1 MSSPDRMDGSEANLL
16 KWIDQF
22 REYLRVANRPQTTI
36 RAYCVALRQFQGFA
50 RDRDLTVDAAIDFAQ
65 QLHVASVAKTNYL
78 AAVSRFYR
86 FLIARG
92 MIEISNRDWERFR
105 EFRHDLGRHG
115 TRTPHPPS
123 EEDVQTLLQ
132 RALTHPI
139 KPSKSQHVQHRRDL
153 TSLRNTALLEALR
166 ASGMRVSELVSL
178 NRGDLDAQNQCA
190 RIVGKGSK
198 ERTVYFDQRAW
209 AAIEK
214 YLLLRA
220 DDGSHCGVPV
230 FVRHNRSADSLQRL
244 GTRSVQRLFASLVP
258 DLRKQMRFTPHSLRH
273 SFATRALEATGNL
286 AVVQDLMG
294 HSSPITTRIY
304 AKVSNKQLRE
314 AHRKAFGD

>member
-1 MSSPDRMDGSEANLL
+1 MDGSEANLL

-115 TRTPHPPS
+115 TVRPTLRPKRMSKLSYSAPSLTPSSH
-123 EEDVQTLLQ
+123 LNL
-132 RALTHPI
+132 
-139 KPSKSQHVQHRRDL
+139 
-153 TSLRNTALLEALR
+153 NTCNT
-166 ASGMRVSELVSL
+166 G
-178 NRGDLDAQNQCA
+178 
-190 RIVGKGSK
+190 
-198 ERTVYFDQRAW
+198 
-209 AAIEK
+209 
-214 YLLLRA
+214 
-220 DDGSHCGVPV
+220 
-230 FVRHNRSADSLQRL
+230 
-244 GTRSVQRLFASLVP
+244 
-258 DLRKQMRFTPHSLRH
+258 
-273 SFATRALEATGNL
+273 AT
-286 AVVQDLMG
+286 
-294 HSSPITTRIY
+294 
-304 AKVSNKQLRE
+304 
-314 AHRKAFGD
+314 